1 MVENIST
8 GDVGNLVDGFLYVSD
23 RNKNFIKIGGSRIS
37 MLAYKTFRDFDSIK
51 ESFICSNI
59 GGLKNI
65 IGLHSD
71 NFVDIQTQWELSGV
85 IDEKS
90 NLTNIL
96 ENKPFEIFFLH
107 GPFHY

>member
-1 MVENIST
+1 M
-8 GDVGNLVDGFLYVSD
+8 F
-23 RNKNFIKIGGSRIS
+23 
-37 MLAYKTFRDFDSIK
+37 
-51 ESFICSNI
+51 NI
-59 GGLKNI
+59 GRTEKIL

-96 ENKPFEIFFLH
+96 ENKPFEIFLLH
-107 GPFHY
+107 GPLPLLDNGKTCIWKIFEIMREASIEKIFTYLAVAELENLYVILLIAACLIS